1 MKQAKFCQKTDIIF
15 MGTPDFAAVS
25 LKYLLEQGC
34 RFSLVVTQPDRPKGR
49 GRKLIAP
56 PVKTA
61 ALDARCETA
70 QPVSIKN
77 DAFIQ
82 QVRHLKPDYL
92 VVVAYG
98 QILPQEL
105 LEIPRSGAIN
115 LHASLLPRYRGA
127 APIQWAIINGEQE
140 TGVTTILMDNGLDT
154 GAMLLSRT
162 EPIRTDDTAATLHDR
177 LALIGAELLF
187 QTLEIHSAGEITPT
201 PQDDR
206 QATYAPL
213 LKKKDGRIDWLKP
226 ARQLTCQIRGMNP
239 WPGAF
244 TFYGDRRLKILAAQT
259 AAMEIRA
266 APGTVI
272 QGFADELRIATSD
285 GALSILEIQGAS
297 GKRMGIKAFLQGC
310 KMLPGAVL
318 S

>member
-1 MKQAKFCQKTDIIF
+1 MKPALFCQNADIIF

-25 LKYLLEQGC
+25 LTYLKEQRC
-34 RFSLVVTQPDRPKGR
+34 QLSLVVTQPDRPKGR

-56 PVKTA
+56 PVKTV
-61 ALDARCETA
+61 ALEAGCEVV
-70 QPVSIKN
+70 QPSSVKN
-77 DAFIQ
+77 DSFIQ
-82 QVRHLKPDYL
+82 QIRRLKPDYL
-92 VVVAYG
+92 VVAAYG

-140 TGVTTILMDNGLDT
+140 TGVTTMLMDNGLDT
-154 GAMLLSRT
+154 GAMLLSKM
-162 EPIRTDDTAATLHDR
+162 EPIRPDDTSATLHDR
-177 LALIGAELLF
+177 LALIGAQLLF
-187 QTLEIHSAGEITPT
+187 QTLETHYAGEITPT
-201 PQDDR
+201 PQDNN
-206 QATYAPL
+206 QASYAPL
-213 LKKKDGRIDWLKP
+213 LKKKDGRIDWQKS
-226 ARQLTCQIRGMNP
+226 AHQLACLIRGMNP

-244 TFYGDRRLKILAAQT
+244 TFYGDRRLKILAART
-259 AAMEIRA
+259 AAMETQA

-272 QGFADELRIATSD
+272 QGFADELRIAAGD

-310 KMLPGAVL
+310 KIPVGAVL

>member
-1 MKQAKFCQKTDIIF
+1 MKPAGFCQKTDIIF
-15 MGTPDFAAVS
+15 MGTPDFAAVC
-25 LKYLLEQGC
+25 LKYLLDQEC
-34 RFSLVVTQPDRPKGR
+34 RPSLVVTQPDRPKGR

-61 ALDARCETA
+61 ALEAGCEVA
-70 QPVSIKN
+70 QPSSVKS
-77 DAFIQ
+77 DPFIQ
-82 QVRHLKPDYL
+82 QVRRLKPDYL

-105 LEIPRSGAIN
+105 LEIPRLGAIN
-115 LHASLLPRYRGA
+115 VHASLLPRYRGA

-140 TGVTTILMDNGLDT
+140 TGVTTMLMDNGLDT
-154 GAMLLSRT
+154 GAMLLSKT
-162 EPIRTDDTAATLHDR
+162 EPIRPDDTAATLHDR
-177 LALIGAELLF
+177 LALIGAKLLF

-201 PQDDR
+201 SQDEK
-206 QATYAPL
+206 QATYSPL

-226 ARQLTCQIRGMNP
+226 AQQLACQIRGMNP

-259 AAMEIRA
+259 AAMETRS

-272 QGFADELRIATSD
+272 QGFADELRIATGD

-310 KMLPGAVL
+310 KMTSGAVL